1 MNVLAG
7 GNGNNFSSFCTHSQS
22 INSVGK
28 FSRIDINKSEKK
40 AYVLVYLKKRMNIKQ
55 IIIIYIKMKEC
66 FFKSEY

>member
-1 MNVLAG
+1 MFLPVATVII
-7 GNGNNFSSFCTHSQS
+7 FPAFAHTASQL
-22 INSVGK
+22 ISVGK